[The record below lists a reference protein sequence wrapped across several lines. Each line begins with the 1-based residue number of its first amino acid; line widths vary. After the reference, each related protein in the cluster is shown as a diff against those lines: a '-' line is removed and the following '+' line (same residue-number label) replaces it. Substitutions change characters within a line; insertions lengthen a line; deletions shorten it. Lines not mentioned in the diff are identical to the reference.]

1 MAAVFPVAVAVA
13 AVEAAGKI
21 LDMKNCIQIIA
32 LFFCFLVFAQNEV
45 PTLAV
50 VPEDSVD
57 FDQNNIQTERIIS
70 FRSDIHIAE
79 NADVTV
85 TETIKVFA
93 NGNEIKRGIFRA
105 LPTVRNING
114 RKESVYYKIIAIE
127 KEGVKESYHT
137 KKENGIFTIYIGN
150 KDEQLASGFYTYKI
164 VYQTQDQIGKFKGYD
179 EFYWNVNG
187 TDWSFPAEN
196 IQAIIHLPK
205 NADIIQ
211 NSCYTGGEGSKE
223 GNCTSKKI
231 SFTQIEFNAENLNP
245 HENLTIAVGF
255 KAGVLKEPSGF
266 SKWINRNWPSLSLVI
281 VGFYLL
287 FFYYKNWKKYG
298 RDPEKPVV
306 IPQFNAPNNL
316 SPASLG
322 YIDKGKFDANLVTAN
337 LVDLAVK
344 GFVDIDEVK
353 DIKKTFLSKMFTLKK
368 LGSENSSLQSD
379 QKRLLKKLFGK
390 EKEVSVNGTYNSKI
404 KKAVDDFKEFIT
416 EENKIFVE
424 KVSNKK
430 IVYKALKI
438 ILITFFLALI
448 ISSLIT
454 WSFQTLLIAS
464 VIIIFAS
471 LFATILVFTWQEG
484 NKLIFL
490 VVLMFSMTFIVPMF
504 FMAFADSDDITAF
517 ESNCFKFLIFGI
529 ISILIFR
536 YLINKPSEEK
546 VKMESEIDGFK
557 MYLSA
562 AEENQLQFHNPPEM
576 TSDIY
581 EKFLPYA
588 IVFGVEGIW
597 GKRFRDKLQE
607 TIDSAQPY
615 ENVQYNFGYSFAGAF
630 TSTLNETTV
639 VPVSNSSSSSSS
651 GSSGSS
657 SSYSGGSSSSGSSGG
672 GSSGGGGGGGGGG
685 GW

>member
-1 MAAVFPVAVAVA
+1 VSAVFPVAGAVA
-13 AVEAAGKI
+13 AVAVAGKI

-32 LFFCFLVFAQNEV
+32 LFFCLFAFAQNEV
-45 PTLAV
+45 ATLAV
-50 VPEDSVD
+50 VQEDSLD
-57 FDQNNIQTERIIS
+57 FEQNNMQRERIIS

-114 RKESVYYKIIAIE
+114 RKESVFYKVVAIE
-127 KEGVKESYHT
+127 RNGVKESYHA
-137 KKENGIFTIYIGN
+137 KKEGGIFTIYIGN

-187 TDWSFPAEN
+187 TDWSFPVES

-211 NSCYTGGEGSKE
+211 NSCYTGVEGSKDQ
-223 GNCTSKKI
+223 NCTSKKI
-231 SFTQIEFNAENLNP
+231 SSTQIEFNAKNLDQ

-322 YIDKGKFDANLVTAN
+322 YIDKGEFDANLVTAN

-368 LGSENSSLQSD
+368 LGSENNSLQSD

-404 KKAVDDFKEFIT
+404 KKAVDDFEEFIS

-438 ILITFFLALI
+438 ILITFFLALV

-454 WSFQTLLIAS
+454 WSFQTLLIGS
-464 VIIIFAS
+464 VMTVFAS
-471 LFATILVFTWQEG
+471 LFAAVLVLTWQEG
-484 NKLIFL
+484 NKVIFF

-562 AEENQLQFHNPPEM
+562 TEENQLQFHNPPEM
-576 TSDIY
+576 TSDVY

-615 ENVQYNFGYSFAGAF
+615 ENVQYNFGYNFAGAF

-639 VPVSNSSSSSSS
+639 VPVSSGSSSSSSS
-651 GSSGSS
+651 SSGSS

>member
-13 AVEAAGKI
+13 AVAVAGKI
-21 LDMKNCIQIIA
+21 LDMKNCIQVIA
-32 LFFCFLVFAQNEV
+32 LFFCLFVFAQNEV
-45 PTLAV
+45 ATLAV
-50 VPEDSVD
+50 IPEDPVD
-57 FDQNNIQTERIIS
+57 FDQTNIQRERIVS
-70 FRSDIHIAE
+70 FRSDITIAA

-85 TETIKVFA
+85 MEIIKVFA

-187 TDWSFPAEN
+187 TDWSFPVEN

-211 NSCYTGGEGSKE
+211 NSCYTGGEESKDQ
-223 GNCTSKKI
+223 NCTSQKI
-231 SFTQIEFNAENLNP
+231 SSTKIEFNAKNLNP

-322 YIDKGKFDANLVTAN
+322 YIDKGEFDANLVTAN

-368 LGSENSSLQSD
+368 LGSENNSLQSD

-404 KKAVDDFKEFIT
+404 KKAVDDFEEFIS

-424 KVSNKK
+424 KISNKK
-430 IVYKALKI
+430 IVYQAIKI
-438 ILITFFLALI
+438 MLATFFLALI

-471 LFATILVFTWQEG
+471 LFATILVLTWQEG

-576 TSDIY
+576 TSDVY

-639 VPVSNSSSSSSS
+639 VPVSSSSSSSSS

>member
-1 MAAVFPVAVAVA
+1 MDFPVAAAVAVA
-13 AVEAAGKI
+13 AVAGKI
-21 LDMKNCIQIIA
+21 LQMKKFIQIFA
-32 LFFCFLVFAQNEV
+32 LFFCILVFAQGEV
-45 PTLAV
+45 GALPV
-50 VPEDSVD
+50 VTEDSLD
-57 FDQNNIQTERIIS
+57 FEQNNIQRERITS
-70 FRSDIHIAE
+70 FHSDITIAE
-79 NADVTV
+79 NADVTI

-93 NGNEIKRGIFRA
+93 NGDAIKRGIFRA
-105 LPTVRNING
+105 LPIVRNING
-114 RKESVYYKIIAIE
+114 RKESVYYKIIAVE
-127 KEGVKESYHT
+127 KDGVKEPYHT
-137 KKENGIFTIYIGN
+137 KKEGGIFTIYIGN
-150 KDEQLASGFYTYKI
+150 KDNQLASVFYTYKI

-187 TDWSFPAEN
+187 TDWSFPIED
-196 IQAIIHLPK
+196 IQATIHLPK

-211 NSCYTGGEGSKE
+211 NSCYTGVEGSKE
-223 GNCTSKKI
+223 QNCTSKKI
-231 SFTQIEFNAENLNP
+231 SSTQIQFNAENLDQ

-266 SKWINRNWPSLSLVI
+266 SKWINRNWPSFSLVI

-287 FFYYKNWKKYG
+287 FFYYNNWRKYG
-298 RDPEKPVV
+298 RDPEKPIV

-322 YIDKGKFDANLVTAN
+322 YIDTGKFDANLVTAN
-337 LVDLAVK
+337 LVDLSIK

-353 DIKKTFLSKMFTLKK
+353 DIKKTFLSKMFILQK
-368 LGSENSSLQSD
+368 LEVENNNLQGD
-379 QKRLLKKLFGK
+379 QKRLLKKIFGK

-404 KKAVDDFKEFIT
+404 KKAVEDFENFIIK
-416 EENKIFVE
+416 ENKIFVE
-424 KVSNKK
+424 NISNKK
-430 IVYKALKI
+430 IVYKAIKI
-438 ILITFFLALI
+438 MLTTFFLGLI

-464 VIIIFAS
+464 VIILFAS
-471 LFATILVFTWQEG
+471 LFATILVLTWEEG
-484 NKLIFL
+484 NKLIFF
-490 VVLMFSMTFIVPMF
+490 VVLMFSMTFILPMF
-504 FMAFADSDDITAF
+504 FMAFADSDDITTF

-546 VKMESEIDGFK
+546 VKIESEIDGFK

-562 AEENQLQFHNPPEM
+562 AEENLLKFHNPPEM
-576 TSDIY
+576 TSDVY

-639 VPVSNSSSSSSS
+639 VPVSSGSSYSSS

-672 GSSGGGGGGGGGG
+672 GSSGGGGGGG
-685 GW
+685 W

>member
-1 MAAVFPVAVAVA
+1 MK
-13 AVEAAGKI
+13 KI
-21 LDMKNCIQIIA
+21 IQIFA
-32 LFFCFLVFAQNEV
+32 LFFCILVFAQGEV
-45 PTLAV
+45 GALPV
-50 VPEDSVD
+50 VTEDSLD
-57 FDQNNIQTERIIS
+57 FEQNNIQRERITS
-70 FRSDIHIAE
+70 FHSDITIAE
-79 NADVTV
+79 NADVTI

-93 NGNEIKRGIFRA
+93 NGDAIKRGIFRA
-105 LPTVRNING
+105 LPIVRNING
-114 RKESVYYKIIAIE
+114 RKESVYYKIIAVE
-127 KEGVKESYHT
+127 KDGVKESYHT
-137 KKENGIFTIYIGN
+137 KKENGIFIIYIGN
-150 KDEQLASGFYTYKI
+150 KDNQLASGFYTYKI

-187 TDWSFPAEN
+187 TDWSFPVEN
-196 IQAIIHLPK
+196 IQAIIRLPK

-211 NSCYTGGEGSKE
+211 NACYTGVEGSKE
-223 GNCTSKKI
+223 RNCTSKKI
-231 SFTQIEFNAENLNP
+231 SSTQIQFSAENLNQ

-266 SKWINRNWPSLSLVI
+266 YKWINRNWPSFPLII
-281 VGFYLL
+281 VSFYLL
-287 FFYYKNWKKYG
+287 FFYYNNWRKYG
-298 RDPEKPVV
+298 RDPEKPIV

-322 YIDKGKFDANLVTAN
+322 YIDTGKFDANLVTAN
-337 LVDLAVK
+337 LVDLSIK

-353 DIKKTFLSKMFTLKK
+353 DIKKSFLSKMFILKK
-368 LGSENSSLQSD
+368 LGSENNSLQND
-379 QKRLLKKLFGK
+379 QKQLLKKLFGK

-404 KKAVDDFKEFIT
+404 KKAVEDFENFIIK
-416 EENKIFVE
+416 ENKIFVE
-424 KVSNKK
+424 NISNKK
-430 IVYKALKI
+430 IVYKAIKI
-438 ILITFFLALI
+438 MLTTFFLGLI

-464 VIIIFAS
+464 VIILFAS
-471 LFATILVFTWQEG
+471 LFATILVLTWEEG
-484 NKLIFL
+484 NKLIFF
-490 VVLMFSMTFIVPMF
+490 VVLMFSMTFILPMF
-504 FMAFADSDDITAF
+504 FMAFADSDDITPF

-529 ISILIFR
+529 ISILVFR
-536 YLINKPSEEK
+536 YFINKSGEEK
-546 VKMESEIDGFK
+546 VKMESEIEGFK

-562 AEENQLQFHNPPEM
+562 AEENLLQFHNPPEM
-576 TSDIY
+576 TSDVY

-639 VPVSNSSSSSSS
+639 VPVSSGSSSSSS
-651 GSSGSS
+651 GSSGS

>member
-1 MAAVFPVAVAVA
+1 MAAVFPAVVAVA
-13 AVEAAGKI
+13 AVVAAGKI
-21 LDMKNCIQIIA
+21 LDMKNCIQVIA
-32 LFFCFLVFAQNEV
+32 LFFCFLVFAQDRA
-45 PTLAV
+45 AV
-50 VPEDSVD
+50 LPVTSEDSTD
-57 FDQNNIQTERIIS
+57 FNQINIQRERIIS
-70 FRSDIHIAE
+70 FHSDITIAE

-127 KEGVKESYHT
+127 KEGVKEPYHT

-150 KDEQLASGFYTYKI
+150 KDEQLAPGFYTYKI

-187 TDWSFPAEN
+187 TDWSFPVEN

-211 NSCYTGGEGSKE
+211 NSCYTGVEGSKE
-223 GNCTSKKI
+223 RNCASKKI
-231 SFTQIEFNAENLNP
+231 SSTQIEFNAKDLNQ

-266 SKWINRNWPSLSLVI
+266 SKWINRNWPSLSLVV

-298 RDPEKPVV
+298 RDPEKPIV

-322 YIDKGKFDANLVTAN
+322 YIDNGKFEVNLVTAN
-337 LVDLAVK
+337 LVDLSIK

-353 DIKKTFLSKMFTLKK
+353 DIKKSFLSKMFILKRK
-368 LGSENSSLQSD
+368 ESGNINIQND
-379 QKRLLKKLFGK
+379 QKLLLKKMFGK

-404 KKAVDDFKEFIT
+404 KNAVEDFENFIIK
-416 EENKIFVE
+416 ENKIFVE
-424 KVSNKK
+424 KISNKK
-430 IVYKALKI
+430 IVYQAIKI
-438 ILITFFLALI
+438 MLATFFLALI
-448 ISSLIT
+448 ISSLIM

-471 LFATILVFTWQEG
+471 LFTTILVLTWQEG

-504 FMAFADSDDITAF
+504 FIAFADSDDITAF
-517 ESNCFKFLIFGI
+517 ESNCFKFLILGI

-546 VKMESEIDGFK
+546 IKMESEIDGFK

-576 TSDIY
+576 TSDVY

-607 TIDSAQPY
+607 TIDSVQPY

-639 VPVSNSSSSSSS
+639 VPVSSGSSSSSS

>member
-1 MAAVFPVAVAVA
+1 MDFPVAAEVAVA
-13 AVEAAGKI
+13 EVAGKI
-21 LDMKNCIQIIA
+21 LQMKKIIQIFA
-32 LFFCFLVFAQNEV
+32 LFFCILVFAQGEV
-45 PTLAV
+45 GALPV
-50 VPEDSVD
+50 VTEDSLD
-57 FDQNNIQTERIIS
+57 FEQNNIQRERITS
-70 FRSDIHIAE
+70 FHSDITIAE
-79 NADVTV
+79 NADVTI

-93 NGNEIKRGIFRA
+93 NGDAIKRGIFRA
-105 LPTVRNING
+105 LPIVRNING
-114 RKESVYYKIIAIE
+114 RKESVYYKIIAVE
-127 KEGVKESYHT
+127 KDGVKESYHT
-137 KKENGIFTIYIGN
+137 KKENGIFIIYIGN
-150 KDEQLASGFYTYKI
+150 KDNQLASGFYTYKI

-187 TDWSFPAEN
+187 TDWSFPVEN
-196 IQAIIHLPK
+196 IQAIIRLPK

-211 NSCYTGGEGSKE
+211 NACYTGVEGSKE
-223 GNCTSKKI
+223 RNCTSKKI
-231 SFTQIEFNAENLNP
+231 SSTQIQFSAENLNQ

-266 SKWINRNWPSLSLVI
+266 YKWINRNWPSFPLII
-281 VGFYLL
+281 VSFYLL
-287 FFYYKNWKKYG
+287 FFYYNNWRKYG
-298 RDPEKPVV
+298 RDPEKPIV

-322 YIDKGKFDANLVTAN
+322 YIDTGKFDANLVTAN
-337 LVDLAVK
+337 LVDLSIK

-353 DIKKTFLSKMFTLKK
+353 DIKKSFLSKMFILKK
-368 LGSENSSLQSD
+368 LGSENNSLQND
-379 QKRLLKKLFGK
+379 QKQLLKKLFGK

-404 KKAVDDFKEFIT
+404 KKAVEDFENFIIK
-416 EENKIFVE
+416 ENKIFVE
-424 KVSNKK
+424 NISNKK
-430 IVYKALKI
+430 IVYKAIKI
-438 ILITFFLALI
+438 MLTTFFLGLI

-464 VIIIFAS
+464 VIILFAS
-471 LFATILVFTWQEG
+471 LFATILVLTWEEG
-484 NKLIFL
+484 NKLIFF
-490 VVLMFSMTFIVPMF
+490 VVLMFSMTFILPMF
-504 FMAFADSDDITAF
+504 FMAFADSDDITPF

-529 ISILIFR
+529 ISILVFR
-536 YLINKPSEEK
+536 YFINKSGEEK
-546 VKMESEIDGFK
+546 VKMESEIEGFK

-562 AEENQLQFHNPPEM
+562 AEENLLQFHNPPEM
-576 TSDIY
+576 TSDVY

-639 VPVSNSSSSSSS
+639 VPVSSGSSSSSS
-651 GSSGSS
+651 GSSGS

>member
-1 MAAVFPVAVAVA
+1 MDFPVAAAVAVA
-13 AVEAAGKI
+13 AVAGKI
-21 LDMKNCIQIIA
+21 LQMKKFIQIFA
-32 LFFCFLVFAQNEV
+32 LFFCILVFAQGEV
-45 PTLAV
+45 GALPV
-50 VPEDSVD
+50 VTEDSLD
-57 FDQNNIQTERIIS
+57 FEQNNIQRERITS
-70 FRSDIHIAE
+70 FHSDITIAE
-79 NADVTV
+79 NADVTI

-93 NGNEIKRGIFRA
+93 NGDAIKRGIFRA
-105 LPTVRNING
+105 LPIVRNING
-114 RKESVYYKIIAIE
+114 RKESVYYKIIAVE
-127 KEGVKESYHT
+127 KDGVKEPYHT
-137 KKENGIFTIYIGN
+137 KKEGGIFTIYIGN
-150 KDEQLASGFYTYKI
+150 KDNQLASVFYTYKI

-187 TDWSFPAEN
+187 TDWSFPIED
-196 IQAIIHLPK
+196 IQATIHLPK

-211 NSCYTGGEGSKE
+211 NSCYTGVEGSKE
-223 GNCTSKKI
+223 QNCTSKKI
-231 SFTQIEFNAENLNP
+231 SSTQIQFNAENLDQ

-266 SKWINRNWPSLSLVI
+266 SKWINRNWPSFSLVI

-287 FFYYKNWKKYG
+287 FFYYNNWRKYG
-298 RDPEKPVV
+298 RDPEKPIV

-322 YIDKGKFDANLVTAN
+322 YIDTGKFDANLVTAN
-337 LVDLAVK
+337 LVDLSIK

-353 DIKKTFLSKMFTLKK
+353 DIKKTFLSKMFILQK
-368 LGSENSSLQSD
+368 LEVENNNLQGD
-379 QKRLLKKLFGK
+379 QKRLLKKIFGK

-404 KKAVDDFKEFIT
+404 KKAVEDFENFIIK
-416 EENKIFVE
+416 ENKIFVE
-424 KVSNKK
+424 NISNKK
-430 IVYKALKI
+430 IVYKAIKI
-438 ILITFFLALI
+438 MLTTFFLGLI

-464 VIIIFAS
+464 VIILFAS
-471 LFATILVFTWQEG
+471 LFATILVLTWEEG
-484 NKLIFL
+484 NKLIFF
-490 VVLMFSMTFIVPMF
+490 VVLMFSMTFILPMF
-504 FMAFADSDDITAF
+504 FMAFADSDDITTF

-546 VKMESEIDGFK
+546 VKIESEIDGFK

-562 AEENQLQFHNPPEM
+562 AEENLLKFHNPPEM
-576 TSDIY
+576 TSDVY

-639 VPVSNSSSSSSS
+639 VPVSSGSSYSSS

>member
-1 MAAVFPVAVAVA
+1 MDFPVAAAVAVA
-13 AVEAAGKI
+13 AVAGKI
-21 LDMKNCIQIIA
+21 LQMKKFIQIFA
-32 LFFCFLVFAQNEV
+32 LFFCILVFAQGEV
-45 PTLAV
+45 GALPV
-50 VPEDSVD
+50 VTEDSLD
-57 FDQNNIQTERIIS
+57 FEQNNIQRERITS
-70 FRSDIHIAE
+70 FHSDITIAE
-79 NADVTV
+79 NADVTI

-93 NGNEIKRGIFRA
+93 NGDAIKRGIFRA
-105 LPTVRNING
+105 LPIVRNING
-114 RKESVYYKIIAIE
+114 RKESVYYKIIAVE
-127 KEGVKESYHT
+127 KDGVKEPYHT
-137 KKENGIFTIYIGN
+137 KKEGGIFTIYIGN
-150 KDEQLASGFYTYKI
+150 KDNQLASVFYTYKI

-187 TDWSFPAEN
+187 TDWSFPIED
-196 IQAIIHLPK
+196 IQATIHLPK

-211 NSCYTGGEGSKE
+211 NSCYTGVEGSKE
-223 GNCTSKKI
+223 QNCTSKKI
-231 SFTQIEFNAENLNP
+231 SSTQIQFNAENLDQ

-266 SKWINRNWPSLSLVI
+266 SKWINRNWPSFSLVI

-287 FFYYKNWKKYG
+287 FFYYNNWRKYG
-298 RDPEKPVV
+298 RDPEKPIV

-322 YIDKGKFDANLVTAN
+322 YIDTGKFDANLVTAN
-337 LVDLAVK
+337 LVDLSIK

-353 DIKKTFLSKMFTLKK
+353 DIKKTFLSKMFILQK
-368 LGSENSSLQSD
+368 LEVENNNLQGD
-379 QKRLLKKLFGK
+379 QKRLLKKIFGK

-404 KKAVDDFKEFIT
+404 KKAVEDFENFIIK
-416 EENKIFVE
+416 ENKIFVE
-424 KVSNKK
+424 NISNKK
-430 IVYKALKI
+430 IVYKAIKI
-438 ILITFFLALI
+438 MLTTFFLGLI

-464 VIIIFAS
+464 VIILFAS
-471 LFATILVFTWQEG
+471 LFATILVLTWEEG
-484 NKLIFL
+484 NKLIFF
-490 VVLMFSMTFIVPMF
+490 VVLMFSMTFILPMF
-504 FMAFADSDDITAF
+504 FMAFADSDDITTF

-546 VKMESEIDGFK
+546 VKIESEIDGFK

-562 AEENQLQFHNPPEM
+562 AEENLLKFHNPPEM
-576 TSDIY
+576 TSDVY

-639 VPVSNSSSSSSS
+639 VPVSSGSSYSSS

-672 GSSGGGGGGGGGG
+672 GSSGGDGGGGGGG

>member
-1 MAAVFPVAVAVA
+1 MDFPAAAAAAAVA
-13 AVEAAGKI
+13 AVGKI
-21 LDMKNCIQIIA
+21 LNMKNCIRFFA
-32 LFFCFLVFAQNEV
+32 LFFCILVFAQNEV
-45 PTLAV
+45 GALPV
-50 VPEDSVD
+50 VTEDSLD
-57 FDQNNIQTERIIS
+57 SDQANFQRERIVS
-70 FRSDIHIAE
+70 FYSDIHIAE
-79 NADVTV
+79 NADVTI

-93 NGNEIKRGIFRA
+93 NGSEIKRGIFRA
-105 LPTVRNING
+105 LPTVRKING

-127 KEGVKESYHT
+127 KDGVKEPYKT
-137 KKENGIFTIYIGN
+137 KKENGVFTIYIGN
-150 KDEQLASGFYTYKI
+150 KDYQLASGFYTYKI
-164 VYQTQDQIGKFKGYD
+164 VYQTQDQIGNFKGYD

-187 TDWSFPAEN
+187 TDWSFPVEN
-196 IQAIIHLPK
+196 IQATVHLPK
-205 NADIIQ
+205 NADILQ
-211 NSCYTGGEGSKE
+211 NSCYTGYEGSTE
-223 GNCTSKKI
+223 RNCTSDLI
-231 SFTQIEFNAENLNP
+231 SSTQIIFKANHLNE
-245 HENLTIAVGF
+245 HQNLTVAVGF

-266 SKWINRNWPSLSLVI
+266 SKWISRNWPSLSLVI

-298 RDPEKPVV
+298 RDPEKPVI

-353 DIKKTFLSKMFTLKK
+353 DIKETFLSKMFTLKK
-368 LGSENSSLQSD
+368 LESENDNLQSD
-379 QKRLLKKLFGK
+379 QKLLLKKLFGK
-390 EKEVSVNGTYNSKI
+390 EKKISVNGTYNSKI
-404 KKAVDDFKEFIT
+404 KKAVDNFKDFIIN
-416 EENKIFVE
+416 ENKIFVE

-438 ILITFFLALI
+438 ILLTFFLALI
-448 ISSLIT
+448 ISSFIT
-454 WSFQTLLIAS
+454 WSFQTLMIAS
-464 VIIIFAS
+464 VISVFAG
-471 LFATILVFTWQEG
+471 LFAAVLVLTWQEG
-484 NKLIFL
+484 NKLIFI
-490 VVLMFSMTFIVPMF
+490 VVLLFSLTFTLPMF
-504 FMAFADSDDITAF
+504 FMAFVNSDDITAF

-557 MYLSA
+557 IYLSA
-562 AEENQLQFHNPPEM
+562 AEENQLKFHNPPEM
-576 TSDIY
+576 TSDVY

-607 TIDSAQPY
+607 TIDSAQSY
-615 ENVQYNFGYSFAGAF
+615 ENVQYHFGYGFAGAF
-630 TSTLNETTV
+630 TSTLSETTV
-639 VPVSNSSSSSSS
+639 APVSSSSSSSSS
-651 GSSGSS
+651 GSSSS
-657 SSYSGGSSSSGSSGG
+657 SSYSGGSGSSGSSGG

>member
-1 MAAVFPVAVAVA
+1 
-13 AVEAAGKI
+13 
-21 LDMKNCIQIIA
+21 MKKFIQIFA
-32 LFFCFLVFAQNEV
+32 LFFCILVFAQGEV
-45 PTLAV
+45 GALPV
-50 VPEDSVD
+50 VTEDSLD
-57 FDQNNIQTERIIS
+57 FEQNNIQRERITS
-70 FRSDIHIAE
+70 FHSDITIAE
-79 NADVTV
+79 NADVTI

-93 NGNEIKRGIFRA
+93 NGDAIKRGIFRA
-105 LPTVRNING
+105 LPIVRNING
-114 RKESVYYKIIAIE
+114 RKESVYYKIIAVE
-127 KEGVKESYHT
+127 KDGVKEPYHT
-137 KKENGIFTIYIGN
+137 KKEGGIFTIYIGN
-150 KDEQLASGFYTYKI
+150 KDNQLASVFYTYKI

-187 TDWSFPAEN
+187 TDWSFPIED
-196 IQAIIHLPK
+196 IQATIHLPK

-211 NSCYTGGEGSKE
+211 NSCYTGVEGSKE
-223 GNCTSKKI
+223 QNCTSKKI
-231 SFTQIEFNAENLNP
+231 SSTQIQFNAENLDQ

-266 SKWINRNWPSLSLVI
+266 SKWINRNWPSFSLVI

-287 FFYYKNWKKYG
+287 FFYYNNWRKYG
-298 RDPEKPVV
+298 RDPEKPIV

-322 YIDKGKFDANLVTAN
+322 YIDTGKFDANLVTAN
-337 LVDLAVK
+337 LVDLSIK

-353 DIKKTFLSKMFTLKK
+353 DIKKTFLSKMFILQK
-368 LGSENSSLQSD
+368 LEVENNNLQGD
-379 QKRLLKKLFGK
+379 QKRLLKKIFGK

-404 KKAVDDFKEFIT
+404 KKAVEDFENFIIK
-416 EENKIFVE
+416 ENKIFVE
-424 KVSNKK
+424 NISNKK
-430 IVYKALKI
+430 IVYKAIKI
-438 ILITFFLALI
+438 MLTTFFLGLI

-464 VIIIFAS
+464 VIILFAS
-471 LFATILVFTWQEG
+471 LFATILVLTWEEG
-484 NKLIFL
+484 NKLIFF
-490 VVLMFSMTFIVPMF
+490 VVLMFSMTFILPMF
-504 FMAFADSDDITAF
+504 FMAFADSDDITTF

-546 VKMESEIDGFK
+546 VKIESEIDGFK

-562 AEENQLQFHNPPEM
+562 AEENLLKFHNPPEM
-576 TSDIY
+576 TSDVY

-639 VPVSNSSSSSSS
+639 VPVSSGSSYSSS